1 MKDHTNTNL
10 YQAITTIWHCRYL
23 QKYKDERN
31 YPYFQNIVRLLK
43 DWKKEQDVPFLKSIH
58 LELITADTYDCN
70 YEDFKNI
77 NDNDIPFILDRCFEN
92 ILDTLNGY
100 PVIPYRWK
108 YCNDEGFSGH
118 YNFPV
123 LIDPA
128 NPADNLLAILEKLMS
143 EKSEARL
150 ISPERTL
157 TKVIMQT
164 YSTGKDKQH
173 SLVSFNDNTI

>member
-1 MKDHTNTNL
+1 M
-10 YQAITTIWHCRYL
+10 
-23 QKYKDERN
+23 
-31 YPYFQNIVRLLK
+31 
-43 DWKKEQDVPFLKSIH
+43 
-58 LELITADTYDCN
+58 ITADTYDCN

-108 YCNDEGFSGH
+108 YCNDEYFSDH

-128 NPADNLLAILEKLMS
+128 NPADNLFG
-143 EKSEARL
+143 
-150 ISPERTL
+150 
-157 TKVIMQT
+157 VIGKTDIRKIRGKINITRENLNKGYYADIFNRKEQT
-164 YSTGKDKQH
+164 TFFG
-173 SLVSFNDNTI
+173 